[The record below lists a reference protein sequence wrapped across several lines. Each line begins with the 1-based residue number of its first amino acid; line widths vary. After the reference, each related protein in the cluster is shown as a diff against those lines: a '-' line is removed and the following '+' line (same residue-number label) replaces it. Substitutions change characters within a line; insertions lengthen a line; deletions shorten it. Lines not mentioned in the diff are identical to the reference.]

1 MRIGNLDAIRGF
13 CVVLVVIVHMSLTN
27 GLIIFGV
34 DNGYVIFDILSF
46 YMPPFYFFSGF
57 LFSDKRNPTDY
68 IRNKSKKLGLPYLFF
83 GLLSVVVFWIS
94 KYCTTGEIPWF
105 APLGSMKSTMGLLS
119 NTPLWFLFSL
129 FAVTI
134 IYYFINKYFKK
145 KWYIDI
151 FVVLCFVFA
160 FLIHDKIQLLSCG
173 NIALGIVYYHLGYKL
188 KKLSERKNI
197 TQTSIF
203 LVSLSVFLIISYF
216 DPQRMSFVL
225 LNQIKGHFL
234 LNLPWSLS
242 VCYILWFLNIKIAW
256 SRYLSPLG
264 FHSLVIFTSHRICLN
279 WIYDPIIRYLNPY
292 IDYSEYILMGHNSIH
307 PYFICINKKDLPFCF
322 KSIKYDR

>member
-1 MRIGNLDAIRGF
+1 MRISNLDAIRGF
-13 CVVLVVIVHMSLTN
+13 CVVLVVIVHMSLIN

-46 YMPPFYFFSGF
+46 ICHLSIFFSGF
-57 LFSDKRNPTDY
+57 LFSDKRNPTDC

-83 GLLSVVVFWIS
+83 GLFSVVVFWIS

-105 APLGSMKSTMGLLS
+105 APLESIKSTMGLSS
-119 NTPLWFLFSL
+119 NTLLWFLFSL

-134 IYYFINKYFKK
+134 IYYFINRYLKK

-151 FVVLCFVFA
+151 FVALCFVFA
-160 FLIHDKIQLLSCG
+160 FLIHNKIQLLSCG
-173 NIALGIVYYHLGYKL
+173 NIVLGIVYYHLGYKL

-203 LVSLSVFLIISYF
+203 LVCLSVFLIISYF

-234 LNLPWSLS
+234 LNLPGSLS
-242 VCYILWFLNIKIAW
+242 ACYILCFFKYKD
-256 SRYLSPLG
+256 SME
-264 FHSLVIFTSHRICLN
+264 SLLVSFRL
-279 WIYDPIIRYLNPY
+279 
-292 IDYSEYILMGHNSIH
+292 
-307 PYFICINKKDLPFCF
+307 DLRPNNMLF
-322 KSIKYDR
+322 KSLY